1 MSLSNIK
8 SILPIFFKYYDF
20 FLTIIDK
27 ISILNNLNFNN
38 YYMNMILPVGI
49 SFFTFQALSYSIDV
63 YKKKIPVE
71 KNLLIFSTFISFF
84 PQLVAGPIVRAKKIN
99 TPIKKINTNQI
110 EKFLFRC

>member
-1 MSLSNIK
+1 
-8 SILPIFFKYYDF
+8 
-20 FLTIIDK
+20 
-27 ISILNNLNFNN
+27 
-38 YYMNMILPVGI
+38 MNMILPVGI

-84 PQLVAGPIVRAKKIN
+84 SSTRSWTNCPSKKIN